1 MADIKDIATQ
11 EWREAHKGSSL
22 TSLPMVDFLLE
33 LGNIDYSEFVRL
45 PKASLSGFQ
54 HKDILNA
61 VWNELRS
68 STDNKRL
75 ITSGRCTILP
85 IQAMQQIELKCPG
98 KTHFQMYDVGFHR
111 LARCTFTYLV
121 LDSSNNN
128 AEAFIQAPGTS
139 YNHKAKS
146 IRSTIQTVEPISKE
160 KAITECL
167 KEVADRQKAVT
178 YFRDYNEKK
187 GAFFKGFMEWYI
199 EDDRTRGKAK
209 KFLVLMPSRSKP
221 DAVTRIVWQEGHP
234 NDNPQR
240 PPSDQKSMEA
250 LGKFITRHGSWAQWR
265 LNGCNIVNRQIWE
278 SLNSAYG
285 IPVVRY
291 GWGPHEGEKK

>member
-22 TSLPMVDFLLE
+22 TSLSMIDLLLE
-33 LGNIDYSEFVRL
+33 LGDINYSEFVRS
-45 PKASLSGFQ
+45 PKASLSGFT

-68 STDNKRL
+68 STDNRL
-75 ITSGRCTILP
+75 TTSGRCTIFP

-98 KTHFQMYDVGFHR
+98 QTHFQMYD
-111 LARCTFTYLV
+111 
-121 LDSSNNN
+121 
-128 AEAFIQAPGTS
+128 
-139 YNHKAKS
+139 
-146 IRSTIQTVEPISKE
+146 RSTTQTVEPISKE

-167 KEVADRQKAVT
+167 KEVADRQKAIT
-178 YFRDYNEKK
+178 YFRGYNEKK
-187 GAFFKGFMEWYI
+187 GAFFKGFLEWYI
-199 EDDRTRGKAK
+199 EDDRAGGKAK

-221 DAVTRIVWQEGHP
+221 EAVTRIVWQEGHP
-234 NDNPQR
+234 NDDTQR
-240 PPSDQKSMEA
+240 PTTDQKSMEA
-250 LGKFITRHGSWAQWR
+250 LGKFITRHGSWVQWR
-265 LNGCNIVNRQIWE
+265 LNACNMVNRQIWE

-285 IPVVRY
+285 MPVVRY